1 MANRNRPPR
10 KPRTGSTGT
19 LTVQA
24 AAPDVI
30 RFTGA
35 SGPLEILAEVDNGG
49 KKLRPFKMTAYTGA
63 PMNVP
68 GYMSPVVVDLAGMTV
83 PNQRLPILRQHDPER
98 IVAHSESIDLSPQ
111 RLNVAGV
118 VSGTGDAATEV
129 TNLADNGFPW
139 QASIGAAVDRREFVD
154 AGQTV
159 KVNGRNWDGPLV
171 VARASTL
178 REVSVVPLGADPGTS
193 AKFAAGNGGVID
205 MKFADWL
212 KKNGFDPETLT
223 ANQRAALEAAY
234 KAETETPAPPVPVV
248 PPKGGGSI
256 AARAEAARA
265 RERAEA
271 HIEGRLTDALE
282 GRRITSA
289 DFDELR
295 AAAFLDPDK
304 YDDNRLELEFIRRER
319 PKGPG
324 ISFTREA
331 QLTENVIECGL
342 AMAGSLE
349 RIDKHYDAPVLEAA
363 RKRWRAGLSIG
374 ELALMAAQR
383 NGFRGHSIRGNLKEV
398 LQAAVG
404 WGIRADAGPSTYS
417 IPNILSNVANKFALA
432 GFYSVDQTWG
442 QIAARRAVN
451 DFKQITSLRLTGNLQ
466 FLRLP
471 PGGEIKSGDIGERV
485 YNNQAHTFART
496 IGISREDWINDDTG
510 ALSGTARELGIGGGD
525 AINNEF
531 WTQFLNNG
539 TFFTGGNNN
548 VGPAGALSLQSV
560 AAADQLF
567 RLQTKPNGRPL
578 GLVPSILLV
587 PTAGRITALNLVNS
601 TIVVATTT
609 ANQPLPSGNVLE
621 GAYKVLSSPYLSNAA
636 YTGNSALAF
645 YMLAAPSQLAVI
657 EGAFLNGV
665 EVPTIETADFD
676 WDQLGTSMRGYL
688 DFGFALQEF
697 RAGNR
702 SPGA

>member
-1 MANRNRPPR
+1 
-10 KPRTGSTGT
+10 
-19 LTVQA
+19 
-24 AAPDVI
+24 
-30 RFTGA
+30 
-35 SGPLEILAEVDNGG
+35 LAEVDGAAG

-83 PNQRLPILRQHDPER
+83 PNQKLPILRQHDPER
-98 IVAHSESIDLSPQ
+98 IVAHSETIDVGAQ

-118 VSGTGDAATEV
+118 VSGVGEAAAEV
-129 TNLADNGFPW
+129 TDLAANGFPW
-139 QASIGAAVDRREFVD
+139 QASIGAAVNRREFVD

-193 AKFAAGNGGVID
+193 ARFAAGGGAGGID

-212 KKNGFDPETLT
+212 KANGFDPETLT
-223 ANQRAALEAAY
+223 ADQRKALEAAY
-234 KAETETPAPPVPVV
+234 NAQANPPPPDPPVTPPAPRR
-248 PPKGGGSI
+248 GSV
-256 AARAEAARA
+256 AERADAARA

-282 GRRITSA
+282 SRRITA
-289 DFDELR
+289 AEFDELR

-304 YDDNRLELEFIRRER
+304 FDDNRLELEFIRRER

-324 ISFTREA
+324 VSATRDV
-331 QLTENVIECGL
+331 QVTETVLECAL
-342 AMAGSLE
+342 SMAGSLPA
-349 RIDKHYDAPVLEAA
+349 IDKHYPAEVCDAA

-374 ELALMAAQR
+374 ELAVLAARR
-383 NGFRGHSIRGNLKEV
+383 NGWRGLSIRGNLKEV

-404 WGIRADAGPSTYS
+404 YGMVRADAGPSTYS
-417 IPNILSNVANKFALA
+417 IPNVLSNVANKFALA
-432 GFYSVDQTWG
+432 GFWSVDPTWG
-442 QIAARRAVN
+442 KIASRRAVN

-471 PGGEIKSGDIGERV
+471 PGGEIKSGEIGEAV
-485 YNNQAHTFART
+485 YKNQAHTFART

-510 ALSGTARELGIGGGD
+510 ALSGTAKELGIGGGD
-525 AINNEF
+525 ALNNEF
-531 WTQFLNNG
+531 WSVFLNNG
-539 TFFTGGNNN
+539 TFFTAGNNN
-548 VGPAGALSLQSV
+548 VGPAGVLSLQSIG
-560 AAADQLF
+560 AADAVF

-578 GLVPSILLV
+578 GLVASILLV
-587 PTAGRITALNLVNS
+587 PVAKRIDAMNAINS

-609 ANQPLPSGNVLE
+609 TDRPLPSQNVLQ
-621 GAYKVLSSPYLSNAA
+621 GAYTPLSSPYLSNPA
-636 YTGNSALAF
+636 YTGNSAAAF
-645 YMLAAPSQLAVI
+645 YLLADPGQLSTI

-676 WDQLGTSMRGYL
+676 WDQLGTSLRGYL

-697 RAGNR
+697 RAGVR
-702 SPGA
+702 SPGV